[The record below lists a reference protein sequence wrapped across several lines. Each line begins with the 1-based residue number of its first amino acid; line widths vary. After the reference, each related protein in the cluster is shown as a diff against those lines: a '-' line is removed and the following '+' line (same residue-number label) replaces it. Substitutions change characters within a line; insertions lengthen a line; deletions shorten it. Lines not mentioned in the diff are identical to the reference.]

1 MKIEKKL
8 ILPLIIS
15 GVFLGIYPIA
25 QTHVSPQLA
34 TWSGMYLLGNHFG
47 YTLVALIFA
56 YLNNKNWKSNFLTA
70 FFLITVANLTYYI
83 MIEVFYLIN
92 IFPWRYGLAQQWRSI
107 LLWTVLG
114 AILSALIATSVHFIR
129 NGKLLWLKRSASLV
143 TYLSLLWVIY
153 EYYVTF
159 IIRTYFNHYGFDDLP
174 YRYIHDNFIGRV
186 FAGDVFW
193 SVLGFLIC
201 TTLLAIVWKKELRTK

>member
-15 GVFLGIYPIA
+15 GIFLGIYPIA
-25 QTHVSPQLA
+25 QTHVSPRVA

-56 YLNNKNWKSNFLTA
+56 YLNNKNWKGNFLAAFLLIMTA
-70 FFLITVANLTYYI
+70 SLTYYI
-83 MIEVFYLIN
+83 MIEVFYLVN
-92 IFPWRYGLAQQWRSI
+92 ILPWGFGFAQQWRSI
-107 LLWTVLG
+107 ILWAVLG
-114 AILSALIATSVHFIR
+114 AILSALIATSVHFIK
-129 NGKLLWLKRSASLV
+129 NGRLLWLKKIAGLL
-143 TYLSLLWVIY
+143 TYLSLLWIIY
-153 EYYVTF
+153 EFYVKF
-159 IIRTYFNHYGFDDLP
+159 IIRTYFNHSGFDDLP
-174 YRYIHDNFIGRV
+174 YRYIHDNFMGRV

-201 TTLLAIVWKKELRTK
+201 TTLLIIVWKKELSIK

>member
-15 GVFLGIYPIA
+15 GIFLGIYPIA
-25 QTHVSPQLA
+25 QTHVSPRIA

-56 YLNNKNWKSNFLTA
+56 YLNNKTWKGNFLTA
-70 FFLITVANLTYYI
+70 YSLIMVANLTYYI

-92 IFPWRYGLAQQWRSI
+92 ILPWGFGFEQQWRSI
-107 LLWTVLG
+107 IFWTILG
-114 AILSALIATSVHFIR
+114 AMLSALIATSVHFIK
-129 NGKLLWLKRSASLV
+129 NGKLLWIKKSASLV
-143 TYLSLLWVIY
+143 TYLFLLWVIY
-153 EYYVTF
+153 EFYVKF
-159 IIRTYFNHYGFDDLP
+159 IISTYFNHSGFDDLP
-174 YRYIHDNFIGRV
+174 HRYIHDNFMGRT

-193 SVLGFLIC
+193 SILGLLIC
-201 TTLLAIVWKKELRTK
+201 TILLIIIWKREMSAK